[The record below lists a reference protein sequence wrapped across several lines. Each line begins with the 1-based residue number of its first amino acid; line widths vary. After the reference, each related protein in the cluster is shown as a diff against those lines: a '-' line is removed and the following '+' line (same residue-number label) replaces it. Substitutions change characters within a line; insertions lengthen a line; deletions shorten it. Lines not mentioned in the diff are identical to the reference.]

1 MFALALWALVWRVGS
16 GWFCPKLDPGGHV
29 FLLNVLL
36 HRWIIHGEQVAHN
49 TACSGSSALYLLTTT
64 WTLVFHILW
73 QHPPRY
79 QIHLWLLYFALVRD
93 TEVLTYPGVRAGT
106 WTIQHQ
112 FRFPP
117 TAHLVQRVQNV
128 TNSPES
134 ILLIT
139 LSQSVYL
146 SAVSDFKRKCFI
158 QRQRKEILLT
168 FYFFLNSGTQ

>member
-1 MFALALWALVWRVGS
+1 MFALALWAWVWRVGS

-36 HRWIIHGEQVAHN
+36 HRWIIHGEHVAHN

-93 TEVLTYPGVRAGT
+93 AEVLTYPGVRVGT

-112 FRFPP
+112 FRLPP
-117 TAHLVQRVQNV
+117 H
-128 TNSPES
+128 SPSDSES
-134 ILLIT
+134 KMWLILQIVYYWLLWVS
-139 LSQSVYL
+139 LSTFLQSQIL
-146 SAVSDFKRKCFI
+146 KENALFKGKERK
-158 QRQRKEILLT
+158 
-168 FYFFLNSGTQ
+168 FFWPFNFF